1 MGCPAFWD
9 DLRFNLQP
17 EINMYNSKKIKIM
30 DALFWIYIISVV
42 AVALMGD
49 FKEMAEDKSA
59 PSQEKCDTT
68 LCDLRRERARM
79 ESRMVEGELFK

>member
-42 AVALMGD
+42 AFFV
-49 FKEMAEDKSA
+49 KE
-59 PSQEKCDTT
+59 EKIVN
-68 LCDLRRERARM
+68 E
-79 ESRMVEGELFK
+79 

>member
-1 MGCPAFWD
+1 
-9 DLRFNLQP
+9 
-17 EINMYNSKKIKIM
+17 M

-49 FKEMAEDKSA
+49 FKEMAEDKPA

-68 LCDLRRERARM
+68 LRDLRRERARI
-79 ESRMVEGELFK
+79 ESRMVEGDLFKS

>member
-1 MGCPAFWD
+1 
-9 DLRFNLQP
+9 
-17 EINMYNSKKIKIM
+17 M

-49 FKEMAEDKSA
+49 FKEMAEDKPA

-68 LCDLRRERARM
+68 LRDLRRERARI
-79 ESRMVEGELFK
+79 ESRMVDKKRNEFLLYCARFSVTLRQNLNNL